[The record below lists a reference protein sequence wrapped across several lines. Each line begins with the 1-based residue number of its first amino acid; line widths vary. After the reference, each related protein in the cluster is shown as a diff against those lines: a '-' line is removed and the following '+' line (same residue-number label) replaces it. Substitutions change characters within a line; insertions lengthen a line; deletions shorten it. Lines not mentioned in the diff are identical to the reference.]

1 MGVSEWACAVE
12 SMALSELR
20 KKLKGDDS
28 MKFRDLAAAAAALT
42 LSTTQAM
49 AQAADRAAAPV
60 ADASQMGG
68 SSTILLILAVILI
81 GAGIYFL
88 VDSEDDTP
96 DSP

>member
-1 MGVSEWACAVE
+1 
-12 SMALSELR
+12 
-20 KKLKGDDS
+20 
-28 MKFRDLAAAAAALT
+28 MKFRNLAAAVAALT

-49 AQAADRAAAPV
+49 AQVADRAAAPV

-68 SSTILLILAVILI
+68 QSTLLLLLAVVLF

-88 VDSEDDTP
+88 VDNEDDTP